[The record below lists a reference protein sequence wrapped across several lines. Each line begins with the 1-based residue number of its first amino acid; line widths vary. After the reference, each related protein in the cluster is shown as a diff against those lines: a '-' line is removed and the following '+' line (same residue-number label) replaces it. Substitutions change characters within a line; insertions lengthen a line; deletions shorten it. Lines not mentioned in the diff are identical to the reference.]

1 MTVTLSFRPVEPR
14 DVPVICTFAQSADEA
29 FFFFP
34 KCTWPVTPEQLAA
47 AIAQRSDSSVV
58 VEGDEVLA
66 FANFYQWEQ
75 GGTCSLGNVLVSP
88 AARGRGVARYLVTQ
102 MIEVARERHQ
112 AREMKVSCFNHNTAG
127 LLLYPRLGFVPFG
140 IEERQD
146 QHGRRVAL
154 VQMRQSL
161 QPLTA

>member
-1 MTVTLSFRPVEPR
+1 MPLSFRPVHP
-14 DVPVICTFAQSADEA
+14 DDIPAVCSFAQSADEA

-34 KCTWPVTPEQLAA
+34 RCTWPLTPGQLAA
-47 AIAQRSDSSVV
+47 AVAQRSDSSVV

-88 AARGRGVARYLVTQ
+88 KARGRGVGRFLVER
-102 MIEVARERHQ
+102 MMEVARSRHQ

-127 LLLYPRLGFVPFG
+127 LLLYPKLGFVPFG

-146 QHGRRVAL
+146 QDGRRVAL
-154 VQMRQSL
+154 VQMHQAL
-161 QPLTA
+161 

>member
-1 MTVTLSFRPVEPR
+1 MTLSFRPVQAR
-14 DVPVICTFAQSADEA
+14 DIPAICGFAQNADEA

-34 KCTWPVTPEQLAA
+34 KCIFPVTPEQLSA

-75 GGTCSLGNVLVSP
+75 GGACSLGNVLVSP
-88 AARGRGVARYLVTQ
+88 AARGRGVARYLVGQ
-102 MIEVARERHQ
+102 MIEVARNRHQ

-127 LLLYPRLGFVPFG
+127 LLLYPALGFVPFG
-140 IEERQD
+140 IEERTD
-146 QHGRRVAL
+146 FAGNRVAL
-154 VQMRQSL
+154 VQMKQSL
-161 QPLTA
+161 LTDNDHA

>member
-1 MTVTLSFRPVEPR
+1 MTLSFRTVQPG
-14 DVPVICTFAQSADEA
+14 DIPVICTFAQSATEA

-34 KCTWPVTPEQLAA
+34 KCTWPLTPEQLAA
-47 AIAQRSDSSVV
+47 AVAQRSDSSVV

-88 AARGRGVARYLVTQ
+88 NARGRGVARYLVEQ
-102 MIEVARERHQ
+102 MMEVARQRHQ

-127 LLLYPRLGFVPFG
+127 LLLYPKLGFVPFG

-146 QHGRRVAL
+146 HEGRRVAL
-154 VQMRQSL
+154 VQMRQAL
-161 QPLTA
+161 

>member
-1 MTVTLSFRPVEPR
+1 MTLSFRPVQV
-14 DVPVICTFAQSADEA
+14 DDIAVICAFAQSADEA

-34 KCTWPVTPEQLAA
+34 KCTWPLTPEQLAA

-88 AARGRGVARYLVTQ
+88 TARGRGVARYLVER
-102 MIEVARERHQ
+102 MIEVARQRHQ

-127 LLLYPRLGFVPFG
+127 LLLYPTLGFVPFG
-140 IEERQD
+140 IEERRD
-146 QHGRRVAL
+146 PAGKRVAL

-161 QPLTA
+161 

>member
-1 MTVTLSFRPVEPR
+1 MTLSFRPVQTADIPA
-14 DVPVICTFAQSADEA
+14 ICGFAQSADEA

-34 KCTWPVTPEQLAA
+34 KGTWPVTPEQLAA

-75 GGTCSLGNVLVSP
+75 GGVCSLGNVLVSP
-88 AARGRGVARYLVTQ
+88 AARGRGVARFLVEQ
-102 MIEVARERHQ
+102 MIEVARQRHQ

-127 LLLYPRLGFVPFG
+127 LLLYPQLGFLPFG
-140 IEERQD
+140 IVERQD
-146 QHGRRVAL
+146 HAGRRVAL
-154 VQMRQSL
+154 VQMRQAL
-161 QPLTA
+161 

>member
-1 MTVTLSFRPVEPR
+1 MTVTLSLRPVEPR
-14 DVPVICTFAQSADEA
+14 DIPTVCAFAQSADEA

-34 KCTWPVTPEQLAA
+34 KCTWPLTPEQLAA

-88 AARGRGVARYLVTQ
+88 AARGRGVARFLVMQ

-127 LLLYPRLGFVPFG
+127 LLLYPQLGFVPFG
-140 IEERQD
+140 IEERKD
-146 QHGRRVAL
+146 QEGKRVAL

>member
-1 MTVTLSFRPVEPR
+1 MPLHFRPVQASDIPI
-14 DVPVICTFAQSADEA
+14 VCGFAQSAEEA

-34 KCTWPVTPEQLAA
+34 RATWPLTSGQLST

-75 GGTCSLGNVLVSP
+75 GGTCSLGNVLVAP
-88 AARGRGVARYLVTQ
+88 AARGRGVARYLVGQ
-102 MIEVARERHQ
+102 MMEVARSRHQ

-127 LLLYPRLGFVPFG
+127 LLLYPKLGFVPFG

-146 QHGRRVAL
+146 QDGRRVAL
-154 VQMRQSL
+154 VQMRQAL
-161 QPLTA
+161 

>member
-1 MTVTLSFRPVEPR
+1 MTLSFRPVQV
-14 DVPVICTFAQSADEA
+14 DDIAVICAFAQSADEA

-34 KCTWPVTPEQLAA
+34 KCTWPLTPEQLAA

-88 AARGRGVARYLVTQ
+88 TARGRGVARYLVER
-102 MIEVARERHQ
+102 MIEVARQRHQ

-127 LLLYPRLGFVPFG
+127 LLLYPTLGFVPFG

-146 QHGRRVAL
+146 PAGKRVAL

-161 QPLTA
+161 